1 MPERVPPR
9 WRCTNTSAMLPPV
22 SATSSHHV
30 VELIR
35 SFVAHHTPHRKL
47 HHDAGRGHEIYQ
59 VSTMD
64 ALLDGVYDGEVTY
77 GELARHGDFGL
88 GTFNGLDGE
97 MVAVDG
103 RFYHLRDDGGA
114 TPVHPDE
121 RTPFAA
127 VTFFEAETTR
137 VLEGPLARSALEAA
151 ADALAPSGNL
161 FYAVRVDGAFARVI
175 TRTVAMQHA
184 PYPPLTEVTAHEQV
198 TTFDGVEGTLAGFRT
213 PDYAQGI
220 GIAGYHLHFITAA
233 RDAGGHV
240 LDLELSRGTLAIGS
254 ESELHL
260 CLPRTRAFLEA
271 DLAGRDRD
279 AEIRRAED
287 ALPDS

>member
-1 MPERVPPR
+1 MAVREHVGH
-9 WRCTNTSAMLPPV
+9 AAPV

-30 VELIR
+30 LELIR
-35 SFVAHHTPHRKL
+35 GFAAHHTPHRTL
-47 HHDAGRGHEIYQ
+47 HHDSVAGHEIYQ

-103 RFYHLRDDGGA
+103 RFFHLRDDGSA
-114 TPVHPDE
+114 TPVDPGE

-127 VTFFEAETTR
+127 VTFFEADTTAA
-137 VLEGPLARSALEAA
+137 LDGPLTRSALEAA
-151 ADALAPSGNL
+151 VDDLAPSANL
-161 FYAVRVDGAFARVI
+161 FYAVRVDGTFARVV
-175 TRTVAMQHA
+175 TRTVAVQHP
-184 PYPPLTEVTAHEQV
+184 PYPPLTEVTAHERV
-198 TTFDGVEGTLAGFRT
+198 TTFADVEGTLVGFRT

-220 GIAGYHLHFITAA
+220 GIAGYHLHFVTAA

-240 LDLELSRGTLAIGS
+240 LDLELARGTLGIGS
-254 ESELHL
+254 EAELHL

-279 AEIRRAED
+279 AEIRSAED
-287 ALPDS
+287 AIPDGA